1 MFGLKS
7 AVLGGTKRMMET
19 TGAYDG
25 GAVGMMTG
33 MTQDTKVATNIG
45 WRSVGSIA
53 VGDQVLTFDGGLQVV
68 KSVVRTPLW
77 TGESQLPQRFWPLE
91 VPAGALGNS
100 EVMHLL
106 PRQGVVVESDAAEA
120 CFGDPFALIPAAA
133 LEGLRG
139 IARVPLRDMG
149 RNLGDVITLQ
159 FEEDAVVFAKSG
171 ALFFCNAAGDFV
183 ADLFDAPRSSA
194 YDMLSLGDAKAL
206 TNMIADEIAAA
217 DSDDFMPFAKA
228 A

>member
-1 MFGLKS
+1 MFGFRS

-33 MTQDTKVATNIG
+33 MVENTKVATNMG
-45 WRSVGSIA
+45 WRAVEAIL
-53 VGDQVLTFDGGLQVV
+53 VGDQVLTFDSGLQVV
-68 KSVVRTPLW
+68 KAVLRTPLW
-77 TGESQLPQRFWPLE
+77 SGESPMPQRFWPIE

-133 LEGLRG
+133 LVGLRG
-139 IARVPLRDMG
+139 IERAPMP
-149 RNLGDVITLQ
+149 NTGDVISLQ
-159 FEEDAVVFAKSG
+159 FEEDAAVFAKSG
-171 ALFFCNAAGDFV
+171 ALFFCNAARDLV
-183 ADLFDAPRSSA
+183 TDLFEDAPESD
-194 YDMLSLGDAKAL
+194 YEMLCLEDAKAL
-206 TNMIADEIAAA
+206 TGMIAAEIEAA
-217 DSDDFMPFAKA
+217 DSGEFMPFAMVA
-228 A
+228 

>member
-1 MFGLKS
+1 MFGFK
-7 AVLGGTKRMMET
+7 AAALGGAKRMMET

-33 MTQDTKVATNIG
+33 MTEDTKVATNIG
-45 WRSVGSIA
+45 WRSVGAIA

-77 TGESQLPQRFWPLE
+77 TGESQLPLRFWPLE

-100 EVMHLL
+100 EVMYLL
-106 PRQGVVVESDAAEA
+106 PRQGVMVESDAAEA

-139 IARVPLRDMG
+139 IARVPVRD
-149 RNLGDVITLQ
+149 LGDVITLQ
-159 FEEDAVVFAKSG
+159 FENDAVVFAKSG

-194 YDMLSLGDAKAL
+194 YDMLSLADAKAL
-206 TNMIADEIAAA
+206 TNMIANEIAAA
-217 DSDDFMPFAKA
+217 DNDDFMPFAKA